1 MSTPHIVRAPRERLS
16 SLKNPGPSKIFSQAH
31 RKAQA
36 PKSCCGTPDIQEH
49 DSNRVCLSCGTIL
62 SDSNIVS
69 EVTFGETSAGAAV
82 VQGAFVG
89 EGQRHAKTMGS
100 AFRRAGGGME
110 SREQTEYNGRDEIR
124 KLAGALHLP
133 TSTEEQAFGIYK
145 LAATNNFI
153 QGRRTRT
160 VAAVCLYVACRRV
173 SGNTVLLMDLA
184 EKIQVNVFKL
194 GEVYKDLVKD
204 LWLGD
209 TGASGIN
216 AVLEVEPLILKFARK
231 LEFGDLTMQVAT
243 DAAKIVKRMKRDWM
257 VEGRQ
262 PAGLCGACI
271 ILAARMNNFRRT
283 IREVVYVV
291 KVADVTIFSR
301 LAEFK
306 RTQSSGLTVEQFRQF
321 GERLKVQTLPPAIYK
336 RLEREGRKKRKL
348 SQLISEE
355 PMVIPDEEVQ
365 AGSSQ
370 THPVIVGPSQVTPS
384 SMDAGTSQEPRRDA
398 DGFIIPD
405 LPIGRSLLEA
415 SNIAHSELQAN
426 EQEGPSPSLS
436 PTKKPLAKKRKK
448 KNAEPVVIS
457 EEDLEIENE
466 LEEEIERILTDPD
479 TLGNLDDSTYQA
491 SHARAKALAEQVRGP
506 SVVSEETEVGEEEF
520 ADDPEVMNCKLSPE
534 EIAIKERIWVTHNED
549 WLRQQQAKLLKKSL
563 EEANGGPKKKQQR
576 KRKHLRM
583 GDGSVLEGSPAS
595 SPAEA
600 TQRMLQKRSK
610 GFSKHINY
618 ERLNEIY
625 RNITDKDKEKGASS
639 EDFPQGNETRERQ
652 SPVSSQVSLEAES
665 PQPMVPAIRRT
676 RAIQG
681 PAVHPML
688 PAGQT
693 TQATQPAIAPVTRT
707 PPAVTEEDDE
717 DDEEE
722 DEEDETEANVLR
734 EFGVDDGQE
743 FEDDEVGFDEGYGEG
758 YE

>member
-1 MSTPHIVRAPRERLS
+1 MSI
-16 SLKNPGPSKIFSQAH
+16 
-31 RKAQA
+31 
-36 PKSCCGTPDIQEH
+36 
-49 DSNRVCLSCGTIL
+49 
-62 SDSNIVS
+62 
-69 EVTFGETSAGAAV
+69 
-82 VQGAFVG
+82 
-89 EGQRHAKTMGS
+89 
-100 AFRRAGGGME
+100 
-110 SREQTEYNGRDEIR
+110 GRDEIR

-145 LAATNNFI
+145 LAAMNNFI

-184 EKIQVNVFKL
+184 EKIQVYYFCVSVLPTFVLTSIQVNVFKL
-194 GEVYKDLVKD
+194 GEIYKDLVKD

-209 TGASGIN
+209 TGASGVN

-306 RTQSSGLTVEQFRQF
+306 RTQSSGLTVEQFRNF

-336 RLEREGRKKRKL
+336 RLEREERKKRKL
-348 SQLISEE
+348 AQLIHGE
-355 PMVIPDEEVQ
+355 PMMTTDDEMQ
-365 AGSSQ
+365 AGLSQISS
-370 THPVIVGPSQVTPS
+370 TIAGPSQVSPS
-384 SMDAGTSQEPRRDA
+384 TAEARTSQEPRRDA
-398 DGFIIPD
+398 DGFVIPD
-405 LPIGRSLLEA
+405 LPIDRNLLEA

-426 EQEGPSPSLS
+426 EQAESS
-436 PTKKPLAKKRKK
+436 PTKKPPAKRRKK
-448 KNAEPVVIS
+448 KDTEPIFIS

-491 SHARAKALAEQVRGP
+491 SQARAKALADQVRGP
-506 SVVSEETEVGEEEF
+506 SAVSEEAEVGEEEF

-625 RNITDKDKEKGASS
+625 RSITDKNKEKGASS
-639 EDFPQGNETRERQ
+639 EGSPQGNDPSEAQ
-652 SPVSSQVSLEAES
+652 SPLFSQVSQEAKS
-665 PQPMVPAIRRT
+665 PQSTAPIIRRT
-676 RAIQG
+676 GASRG
-681 PAVHPML
+681 PAVLPTL
-688 PAGQT
+688 PATQT
-693 TQATQPAIAPVTRT
+693 TQESQAAMAPITRT
-707 PPAVTEEDDE
+707 PPTVIEEDDDE
-717 DDEEE
+717 EEE
-722 DEEDETEANVLR
+722 DEEEEEETENNALR
-734 EFGVDDGQE
+734 EFGIDDGQE
-743 FEDDEVGFDEGYGEG
+743 FEDDDVGFDEDYGES

>member
-1 MSTPHIVRAPRERLS
+1 MSI
-16 SLKNPGPSKIFSQAH
+16 
-31 RKAQA
+31 
-36 PKSCCGTPDIQEH
+36 
-49 DSNRVCLSCGTIL
+49 
-62 SDSNIVS
+62 
-69 EVTFGETSAGAAV
+69 
-82 VQGAFVG
+82 
-89 EGQRHAKTMGS
+89 
-100 AFRRAGGGME
+100 
-110 SREQTEYNGRDEIR
+110 GRDEIR
-124 KLAGALHLP
+124 KLASALHLP

-184 EKIQVNVFKL
+184 EKIQVCYFCISVLPTFVLISFQVNVFKL

-209 TGASGIN
+209 TGASGVN

-306 RTQSSGLTVEQFRQF
+306 RTQSGGLTVEQFRNF

-336 RLEREGRKKRKL
+336 RLEREERKKRKL
-348 SQLISEE
+348 AQLIHGE
-355 PMVIPDEEVQ
+355 PMMNTDDETQ
-365 AGSSQ
+365 AGLSQISS
-370 THPVIVGPSQVTPS
+370 TIAGPSQVSPS
-384 SMDAGTSQEPRRDA
+384 TAEARTSQEPRRDA
-398 DGFIIPD
+398 DGFVIPD
-405 LPIGRSLLEA
+405 LPIDRNLLEA

-426 EQEGPSPSLS
+426 EQTESSS
-436 PTKKPLAKKRKK
+436 SSSHTKKLPAKKRKK
-448 KNAEPVVIS
+448 KNAEPIVIS

-491 SHARAKALAEQVRGP
+491 SQARAKALADQVRGP
-506 SVVSEETEVGEEEF
+506 SAVSEEAEVGEEEF

-625 RNITDKDKEKGASS
+625 RSITDKNKEKGASS
-639 EDFPQGNETRERQ
+639 EGSPQGNEPSEVQ
-652 SPVSSQVSLEAES
+652 SPLFSQVSREAES
-665 PQPMVPAIRRT
+665 PQSTAPIIRRT
-676 RAIQG
+676 GASRG
-681 PAVHPML
+681 PAVL
-688 PAGQT
+688 PIPPA
-693 TQATQPAIAPVTRT
+693 TQATLESQAVIAPITRT
-707 PPAVTEEDDE
+707 PPTVIEEDNDG
-717 DDEEE
+717 EEE
-722 DEEDETEANVLR
+722 DEEEEEEEETENNALR
-734 EFGVDDGQE
+734 EFGIDDGQE
-743 FEDDEVGFDEGYGEG
+743 FEDDDVGFDEDYGDG